1 MPSKTEF
8 YRQMA
13 DHVATQ
19 LTGSWQEWAGFL
31 TTAARLYKYPFHEQL
46 LIYAQRP
53 DATACAEYDLW
64 NEKMGR
70 YVRRG
75 SKGIA
80 LVDDSGD
87 RPRLR
92 YVFDISDTG
101 TREHSRTPWLWQ
113 LEERHLDSV
122 QAMLERTYDVS
133 GDDLAGQLTEVA
145 GKLAEEYWTE
155 HQQDFFYIVD
165 GSFLE
170 EYDEYNIGVQF
181 KAAATVSIT
190 YALMSRCGL
199 EPERY
204 FDHEDFMAIFDFN
217 TPSTIGAL
225 GTAVSQINQQVLR
238 QIGVTVRNAEREAN
252 QERSKQDEQS
262 HDLYPERRLSDSRP
276 EAEPAAGETP
286 GQVRQDE
293 ENLPEGTSSHPL
305 QPDVAEREAVP
316 APSGDRRDR
325 PEQTGA
331 DDAPAGEG
339 SGSHRGTESQRSHEV
354 GGADEHLQSS
364 GRGNPDGGAYQQLTL
379 NLFLS
384 EAEQIQSIDEAEN
397 VAHTS
402 SAFSFAQND
411 IDHVLRLGGNTDRQR
426 ERVVAAFEKQKTT
439 AEIAEILKTL
449 YHGGNGLGSV
459 SAWYAEDGIHLSHGK
474 SVRYDRSAQVI
485 SWESAAERIGELL
498 ESGQF
503 ASNVELAEAAGYERS
518 LLAEKLWH
526 LYHDFS
532 DKARDSGYL
541 SCLSGIQRTGFPE
554 ETAWLTEQLNSP
566 EFRQTLA
573 EEYAAFW
580 TAYQQDRELLR
591 FHYHKPREI
600 WESLQDLSLP
610 RKSFSSEM
618 QDVPAVKQFITEDE
632 IDAAMTGGSGIEG
645 GKGRIFTFFK
655 NPHTDKE
662 KVDFLKSEYGI
673 GGHSHALSGAMG
685 SNEDHDGK
693 GLHYKKDGCPD
704 MHFTWEKVAKRITG
718 LIQKGRYLTE
728 QEQAQYDKIQAEKA
742 LAEEDALQAQQPTP
756 EIWEYNG
763 VKERHSDDIVL
774 YQMGDFFELYG
785 EDAKTAAAELDFH
798 LTTRAIPGGGRVEM
812 CGFPANRLEQV
823 VEHLRDQHDVTI
835 SAVPE
840 GGRERQEYSMLSID
854 HEAEQHINAQEAEFG
869 ADGTRVFR
877 DMEPEQAT
885 PTIRELYEKYKPIV
899 MEAVTQDTRYR
910 NACGHSDYENA
921 MIECNAAVR
930 RTILDSHDIELIRLF
945 SDVPEFRQWLHREVA
960 DETYPKLHE
969 LLRPLSQEDIDSA
982 LCAWNGNIES
992 KHAVVRYMKDHAREK
1007 DTAAWLAQE
1016 YGGSNSLFVVRAG
1029 SPEEMQL
1036 PWPKVQRRLAQL
1048 IQEDRFYTE
1057 EEQDRFD
1064 NIDPIAIREA
1074 LEERGIVNG
1083 QVADPEKLDND
1094 PFIQRVMSDAEQ
1106 IAAAEAEQTS
1116 EVSISDEEYDAV
1128 RSPIPQRTSYDPAT
1142 PVYAVGDTVYIE
1154 DDAYQITELRDD
1166 TVQLLPTG
1174 MVYPI
1179 YRAERKEQFEQLL
1192 RADRRN
1198 AYYTEFLPIDPD
1210 KADQDLRDVL
1220 AHGLMDEADKKQ
1232 VSTLLQS
1239 GRSNSEIAYWL
1250 SRAYPREIET
1260 LDLETGDIAD
1270 YRTTAQGMELEVLDA
1285 EEKRL
1290 AVLYIRWDEVAPLLR
1305 GMYARQLDGFGQ
1317 EQPQP
1322 SAESPAF
1329 HSETVAVYP
1338 GDKNNLPYD
1347 VVVERLHIEEPEPP
1361 APVTEPEK
1369 TFEEVLDE
1377 HPVSIPVN
1385 GQWQTFPNARAAEEA
1400 SYEEYKANLR
1410 HNAQNFRITDAHL
1423 GEGGPKAK
1431 FQANI
1436 EAIKLL
1442 KHLEETTGQATPE
1455 QQEILSR
1462 YVGWG
1467 GLADAFDP
1475 EKPAWAAE
1483 YAQLKELLTPEEY
1496 AAARSSTLNAHYT
1509 SPTVIQAIYE
1519 AVGRM
1524 GFETGNI
1531 LEPSCGVGNFFGML
1545 PEKMRNSRLYGV
1557 ELDSISG
1564 RIAKQLYPKA
1574 DITVAGFETT
1584 DRRDFY
1590 DLAIGN
1596 VPFGQYQVRDKAYDK
1611 LNFSIH
1617 NYFFA
1622 KALDQVRPGG
1632 VVAFVTSR
1640 YTMDAKD
1647 STVRRY
1653 LAQRA
1658 ELLGAIRLP
1667 NDAFKKNAGAEV
1679 VSDIIFLQKRDRPL
1693 DIVPEWTQTGQ
1704 TEDGFAI
1711 NRYFLD
1717 HPEMVLGRQEPESTA
1732 HGMDYTVNPIEGLE
1746 LADQLHD
1753 AVKHIRGTYQEA
1765 DLPELGEG
1773 EAIDTSIPAD
1783 PNVKNYSYTV
1793 VDGDVYFRENSRMV
1807 RPDLNATAEA
1817 RVQGLVGLREC
1828 VQQLIDLQMD
1838 AATPDSA
1845 IRDKQA
1851 ELNRLYDSFSA
1862 KYGLINDRANRLAFA
1877 DDSSYYLLCALEVID
1892 EDGKLERKADMF
1904 TKRTI
1909 KPHKAVETVDTAS
1922 EALAVS
1928 IAERACVDMA
1938 YMSELTG
1945 KTSDELAAEL
1955 QGVIFRVPGQV
1966 EKDGTPHYVTADEY
1980 LSGNVRRKLRQAQR
1994 AAQQDPSFAA
2004 NVEALTAAQP
2014 KDLDASEIEVRLGAT
2029 WIDKEYIQ
2037 QFMYETFDTPFY
2049 MQRNIEV
2056 NYTPFTAEWQITG
2069 KSSISQNNVAAYTTY
2084 GTSRANAYKILEDS
2098 LNLRDVRIYDTVEDA
2113 DGRERRVLNAKETT
2127 LAAQKQQAIRDAF
2140 KDWIWKDPDRRQA
2153 LVRQYNEEMNSTR
2166 PREYDGGHITFGGMN
2181 PAITLREH
2189 QKNAIA
2195 HVLYGGNTLLAHE
2208 VGAGKT
2214 FEMVAAAM
2222 ESKRLGLCQKSLF
2235 VVPNHLTE
2243 QWASEFLRLYPSANI
2258 LVTTKKD
2265 FETHNRK
2272 KFCARIATGD
2282 YDAIIMGH
2290 SQFEKI
2296 PISRE
2301 RQERL
2306 LYEQIDEITEGIA
2319 EVQASGGERFTVK
2332 QLERTRKSL
2341 EARLEKLQAESRK
2354 DDVVTFEQLGVD
2366 RLFVDEAHNYKN
2378 LFLYTKM
2385 RNVAGLSTSD
2395 AQKSS
2400 DMFAKCRYMDEIT
2413 GNRGVIF
2420 ATGTPVSNSMT
2431 ELYTMQ
2437 RYLQYDRLQELN
2449 MTHFDCWASRFGE
2462 TVTALELAPE
2472 GTGYRARTRFSKFF
2486 NLPELM
2492 NLFKEVADIKTADQ
2506 LNLPTPEVEYH
2517 NIVAQPTEH
2526 QQEMVKALSERASE
2540 VHRGSVDPSVDNM
2553 LKITSDG
2560 RKLGLDQRII
2570 NQLLP
2575 DEPGTK
2581 VNQCVDNIM
2590 QIWRDGDA
2598 DKLTQLVF
2606 CDISTPQA
2614 APSKKAAKQLD
2625 NPLLHGLEEAIPLD
2639 EPEPAFTIYE
2649 DIRQKLIAQGMPAD
2663 QIAFIHE
2670 ANTEVRKKELFSK
2683 VRTGQVRVLL
2693 GSTAKMGAGTNVQDR
2708 LVALH
2713 DLDCPWRPGDLAQ
2726 RKGRIE
2732 RQGNQNPLV
2741 HVYRYVTEGTF
2752 DAYLWQTVENKQKF
2766 ISQIMTSKSPV
2777 RSCDDVDETALSFA
2791 EIKALCAGDPRI
2803 KERMDLDVEVA
2814 KLKLMKADHQSKQ
2827 YRLEDQLLKYF
2838 PQEIETNKGYI
2849 QGFEVDLET
2858 LVAHPH
2864 PADGFAGMEIR
2875 GDVLTD
2881 KENAGAALLDACKEV
2896 KTSDPV
2902 QIGSYRGFIMSV
2914 EFEAWKQEYTLLLK
2928 GQMTHRAT
2936 LGTDPRGNL
2945 TRIDN
2950 ALAQMPQRLEAVKN
2964 QLENLYQQQAAA
2976 KEEVGKPFPFED
2988 DLRIKSARLVELDTL
3003 LNIDGKGHA
3012 QPETVAAKSA
3022 RPSVLD
3028 SLKRP
3033 VPPRSPEKK
3042 PKQHEEVR

>member
-1 MPSKTEF
+1 M
-8 YRQMA
+8 
-13 DHVATQ
+13 
-19 LTGSWQEWAGFL
+19 
-31 TTAARLYKYPFHEQL
+31 
-46 LIYAQRP
+46 
-53 DATACAEYDLW
+53 
-64 NEKMGR
+64 
-70 YVRRG
+70 
-75 SKGIA
+75 
-80 LVDDSGD
+80 
-87 RPRLR
+87 
-92 YVFDISDTG
+92 
-101 TREHSRTPWLWQ
+101 
-113 LEERHLDSV
+113 
-122 QAMLERTYDVS
+122 
-133 GDDLAGQLTEVA
+133 
-145 GKLAEEYWTE
+145 
-155 HQQDFFYIVD
+155 
-165 GSFLE
+165 
-170 EYDEYNIGVQF
+170 
-181 KAAATVSIT
+181 
-190 YALMSRCGL
+190 
-199 EPERY
+199 
-204 FDHEDFMAIFDFN
+204 
-217 TPSTIGAL
+217 
-225 GTAVSQINQQVLR
+225 
-238 QIGVTVRNAEREAN
+238 
-252 QERSKQDEQS
+252 
-262 HDLYPERRLSDSRP
+262 
-276 EAEPAAGETP
+276 
-286 GQVRQDE
+286 
-293 ENLPEGTSSHPL
+293 
-305 QPDVAEREAVP
+305 
-316 APSGDRRDR
+316 
-325 PEQTGA
+325 
-331 DDAPAGEG
+331 
-339 SGSHRGTESQRSHEV
+339 
-354 GGADEHLQSS
+354 
-364 GRGNPDGGAYQQLTL
+364 
-379 NLFLS
+379 
-384 EAEQIQSIDEAEN
+384 
-397 VAHTS
+397 
-402 SAFSFAQND
+402 
-411 IDHVLRLGGNTDRQR
+411 GGNTDRQR

-474 SVRYDRSAQVI
+474 SVRYDRSAKVI

-1106 IAAAEAEQTS
+1106 IAAAEAEQTF

-2449 MTHFDCWASRFGE
+2449 MTHFDCWTSRFGE

>member
-1 MPSKTEF
+1 MPSKIEF

-31 TTAARLYKYPFHEQL
+31 NTAARLYKYPFHEQL

-87 RPRLR
+87 KPRLR
-92 YVFDISDTG
+92 YVFDITDTG
-101 TREHSRTPWLWQ
+101 TREHSRTPWLWK
-113 LEERHLDSV
+113 LEEQHRDSV
-122 QAMLERTYDVS
+122 SAMLERTYEVG
-133 GDDLAGQLTEVA
+133 GDDLAQQLEAVA
-145 GKLAEEYWTE
+145 GKLAGEYWNE
-155 HQQDFFYIVD
+155 HRQDFLYIVD
-165 GSFLE
+165 DSFLE
-170 EYDEYNIGVQF
+170 EYDEFNIEVQF

-238 QIGVTVRNAEREAN
+238 QIGVTIRNAEREAIK
-252 QERSKQDEQS
+252 ERRPQHEES
-262 HDLYPERRLSDSRP
+262 HELHPERRLSDSRP
-276 EAEPAAGETP
+276 EAERTAGEAP
-286 GQVRQDE
+286 GQVRQDAE
-293 ENLPEGTSSHPL
+293 SIPQGTPSHPI
-305 QPDVAEREAVP
+305 QPAADEREAVP
-316 APSGDRRDR
+316 TPAGNRRDR
-325 PEQTGA
+325 TEPSGA
-331 DDAPAGEG
+331 ADAPAGER
-339 SGSHRGTESQRSHEV
+339 RGRDGAAESQRSDAL
-354 GGADEHLQSS
+354 GGPDEHLQGA
-364 GRGNPDGGAYQQLTL
+364 GRGDSDGGAYSQLSF
-379 NLFLS
+379 FLS
-384 EAEQIQSIDEAEN
+384 ENEQIRIIDEAEN
-397 VAHTS
+397 VKTS
-402 SAFSFAQND
+402 SAFSFAQAD

-426 ERVVAAFEKQKTT
+426 ERIVAAFEKQKST
-439 AEIAEILKTL
+439 AEIADTLKNL
-449 YHGGNGLGSV
+449 YHGGNGIGSV
-459 SAWYAEDGIHLSHGK
+459 TAWYAEDGIHLSHGK
-474 SVRYDRSAQVI
+474 TARYDKSAQVI
-485 SWESAAERIGELL
+485 SWESAAERIGQLL
-498 ESGQF
+498 QEGQF
-503 ASNVELAEAAGYERS
+503 AANVELAEAAGYERS

-541 SCLSGIQRTGFPE
+541 SCLSGIQRNGFPE
-554 ETAWLTEQLNSP
+554 ETAWLAEQLNRP

-600 WESLQDLSLP
+600 WENLKDLSLS
-610 RKSFSSEM
+610 RRTFSSDLS
-618 QDVPAVKQFITEDE
+618 QVPTVQHFITEDE
-632 IDAAMTGGSGIEG
+632 IDAAMTRGSGFES
-645 GKGRIFTFFK
+645 GKGRIFTFFQK
-655 NPHTDKE
+655 PHTDKE
-662 KVDFLKSEYGI
+662 KVDFLKNEYGT
-673 GGHSHALSGAMG
+673 GGHSHALSGAGG
-685 SNEDHDGK
+685 SWEDHDGK
-693 GLHYKKDGCPD
+693 GLRYKKDGCPD
-704 MHFTWEKVAKRITG
+704 VHFTWEKAAKRITD
-718 LIQKGRYLTE
+718 LIQKGRYLTK
-728 QEQAQYDKIQAEKA
+728 QEQAEYDKIQAEKA
-742 LAEEDALQAQQPTP
+742 LAEEDEVQSQQPDT
-756 EIWEYNG
+756 NL
-763 VKERHSDDIVL
+763 DDL
-774 YQMGDFFELYG
+774 Q
-785 EDAKTAAAELDFH
+785 ED
-798 LTTRAIPGGGRVEM
+798 
-812 CGFPANRLEQV
+812 
-823 VEHLRDQHDVTI
+823 
-835 SAVPE
+835 VPE
-840 GGRERQEYSMLSID
+840 QP
-854 HEAEQHINAQEAEFG
+854 A
-869 ADGTRVFR
+869 
-877 DMEPEQAT
+877 
-885 PTIRELYEKYKPIV
+885 PTIRELHEQYKPTVLAAV
-899 MEAVTQDTRYR
+899 MEDVPYR
-910 NACGHSDYENA
+910 NACGHSDHENA
-921 MIECNAAVR
+921 VIEGNAAIR
-930 RTILDSHDIELIRLF
+930 RAVLGSGDLELIRLY
-945 SDVPEFRQWLHREVA
+945 SDVPEFRQRLHREVI
-960 DETYPKLHE
+960 DETYPRLHE
-969 LLRPLSQEDIDSA
+969 MLRPLSQDDIDDA
-982 LCAWNGNIES
+982 IRAWNGDIQS
-992 KHAVVRYMKDHAREK
+992 KHAVVRYMEQHGREK

-1016 YGGSNSLFVVRAG
+1016 YSGSDSKSLFVIRAG
-1029 SPEEMQL
+1029 SPEGIEL
-1036 PWPKVQRRLAQL
+1036 PWPKVQRRIAQL
-1048 IQEDRFYTE
+1048 IKEDRFYTE
-1057 EEQDRFD
+1057 AEQDRFD

-1074 LEERGIVNG
+1074 LAERGIVNG
-1083 QVADPEKLDND
+1083 ELVDEEKLGND
-1094 PFIQRVMSDAEQ
+1094 AFIQRVMADVEQ
-1106 IAAAEAEQTS
+1106 IAAEEQEQSNQSLSDAEYARHNLIPGETTFALDGRTFR
-1116 EVSISDEEYDAV
+1116 VSKLEPDIGRVELQDVTFAN
-1128 RSPIPQRTSYDPAT
+1128 
-1142 PVYAVGDTVYIE
+1142 AVGFPIFRVEPISVIRQHLEQKPEPAQPGFT
-1154 DDAYQITELRDD
+1154 TEPV
-1166 TVQLLPTG
+1166 T
-1174 MVYPI
+1174 
-1179 YRAERKEQFEQLL
+1179 
-1192 RADRRN
+1192 
-1198 AYYTEFLPIDPD
+1198 
-1210 KADQDLRDVL
+1210 
-1220 AHGLMDEADKKQ
+1220 
-1232 VSTLLQS
+1232 
-1239 GRSNSEIAYWL
+1239 
-1250 SRAYPREIET
+1250 
-1260 LDLETGDIAD
+1260 
-1270 YRTTAQGMELEVLDA
+1270 
-1285 EEKRL
+1285 
-1290 AVLYIRWDEVAPLLR
+1290 
-1305 GMYARQLDGFGQ
+1305 
-1317 EQPQP
+1317 
-1322 SAESPAF
+1322 
-1329 HSETVAVYP
+1329 VYP
-1338 GDKNNLPYD
+1338 GDKNHLPYD
-1347 VVVERLHIEEPEPP
+1347 VVVQTLRTNEPEPP
-1361 APVTEPEK
+1361 ASAAEPEK
-1369 TFEEVLDE
+1369 TLDEVLDE
-1377 HPVSIPVN
+1377 HPVSIQVN
-1385 GQWQTFPNARAAEEA
+1385 GEWQTFPNARAAEEA
-1400 SYEEYKANLR
+1400 AYGEYKDNLR
-1410 HNAQNFRITDAHL
+1410 RTAENFRITDDHL

-1436 EAIKLL
+1436 AAIKLL
-1442 KHLEETTGQATPE
+1442 KYLEETTEQATPE
-1455 QQEILSR
+1455 QQKILSR

-1483 YAQLKELLTPEEY
+1483 YTQLKELLTPEEY
-1496 AAARSSTLNAHYT
+1496 TAARGSTLNAHYT
-1509 SPTVIQAIYE
+1509 SPTVIRAIYE

-1545 PEKMRNSRLYGV
+1545 PEEMRNSRLYGV

-1693 DIVPEWTQTGQ
+1693 DIAPEWTQTGQ

-1753 AVKHIRGTYQEA
+1753 AVKYIRGTYQEA
-1765 DLPELGEG
+1765 ELPELGEG

-1793 VDGDVYFRENSRMV
+1793 VDGDVYYRENSRMV

-1817 RVQGLVGLREC
+1817 RVKGLVGLREC

-1845 IRDKQA
+1845 IQDKQA

-1909 KPHKAVETVDTAS
+1909 KPHKAVDTVDTAS

-1928 IAERACVDMA
+1928 IAEKACVDMA

-1994 AAQQDPSFAA
+1994 AAQQDPSFAV

-2049 MQRNIEV
+2049 LQRNIEV
-2056 NYTPFTAEWQITG
+2056 NYSSFTAEWQITG
-2069 KSSISQNNVAAYTTY
+2069 KSSVSQNNVAAYTTY
-2084 GTSRANAYKILEDS
+2084 GTSRANAYKLLEDS

-2113 DGRERRVLNAKETT
+2113 DGKERRVLNAKETT

-2140 KDWIWKDPDRRQA
+2140 KDWIWKDPERRRT

-2166 PREYDGGHITFGGMN
+2166 PREYDGSHIVFGGMN
-2181 PAITLREH
+2181 PSITLREH
-2189 QKNAIA
+2189 QLNAIA
-2195 HVLYGGNTLLAHE
+2195 HVMYGGNTLLAHE

-2437 RYLQYDRLQELN
+2437 RYLQYDRLQELS

-2560 RKLGLDQRII
+2560 RKLGLDQRIV
-2570 NQLLP
+2570 NQMLP

-2581 VNQCVDNIM
+2581 INQCVDNIM

-2849 QGFEVDLET
+2849 QGFEADLET
-2858 LVAHPH
+2858 LAAHPH

-2902 QIGSYRGFIMSV
+2902 QIGSYRGYAMSV
-2914 EFEAWKQEYTLLLK
+2914 EFSAWKQEYTLLLK

-2988 DLRIKSARLVELDTL
+2988 DLRVKSARLVELDTL
-3003 LNIDGKGHA
+3003 LNIDGKGHT
-3012 QPETVAAKSA
+3012 QPETVVAKSA

-3033 VPPRSPEKK
+3033 VPPRSLEKK